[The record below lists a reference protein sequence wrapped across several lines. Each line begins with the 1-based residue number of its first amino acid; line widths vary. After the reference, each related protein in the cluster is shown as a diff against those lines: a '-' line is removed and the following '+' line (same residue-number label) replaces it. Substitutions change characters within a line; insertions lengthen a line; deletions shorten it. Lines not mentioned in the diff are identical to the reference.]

1 MASPK
6 LDENNPGSVSPDE
19 VPIPEGEGT
28 AIIDTSPAGG
38 ESKNGVAESI
48 PATSAEERIEFTSA
62 EPSETPTE
70 GLEVEEQSISETQPS
85 MTSDDGIILPPE
97 IPELPPDTPKGKRT
111 WILWAF
117 LGVLIL
123 ALIAGGSGFA
133 GYSSAIDQRTRH
145 ESTQMAGEAA
155 NQYVLA
161 QEDIA
166 QGNYDLARQRLEYL
180 IQIDPNYPNVSEQ
193 LAFVLTQQRITASP
207 TFAPTPTLTPTPD
220 YRTRDELFAQAQ
232 NMLVGREWTNTI
244 DTLLLLRK
252 NYPDFMAVK
261 VDDMLFVALRN
272 RGVDKI
278 AQLHDLE
285 GGNYDL
291 TLAERFGPL
300 DSEARNWRDWAELY
314 IRGASFWDVDWG
326 QALSYFSEL
335 ASAAPNLSDISGW
348 TASNRYLDALL
359 GYGEWLS
366 NKGLWCDAQ
375 AQYDTYMTQ
384 LASSQVEPT
393 AVFVAEQCAQG
404 AGAPGTPAGEGTPT
418 TGTPAP
424 TDSLIIPITDTPI
437 PTDTQQPTLH
447 RNYSPIP
454 SLSP

>member
-1 MASPK
+1 MESPK
-6 LDENNPGSVSPDE
+6 LDENNPGSMSPGKASNPD
-19 VPIPEGEGT
+19 GEGAT
-28 AIIDTSPAGG
+28 INDIQPIDGNSEAGVPQSIIVTP
-38 ESKNGVAESI
+38 
-48 PATSAEERIEFTSA
+48 PQERIEFTSG
-62 EPSETPTE
+62 EPSEMPTE
-70 GLEVEEQSISETQPS
+70 PPDAEEQSISETQPS
-85 MTSDDGIILPPE
+85 MVSDEGLILPPE
-97 IPELPPDTPKGKRT
+97 IPDLPPDAPKDRRT

-117 LGVLIL
+117 LGVLLL

-133 GYSSAIDQRTRH
+133 GYNTAIDQRTRH
-145 ESTQMAGEAA
+145 QSTQMAGEAA

-166 QGNYDLARQRLEYL
+166 KGNYDLARQRLEYL
-180 IQIDPNYPNVSEQ
+180 IQIDPNYPNVSDQ

-220 YRTRDELFAQAQ
+220 FRTRDELFAQAQ
-232 NMLVGREWTNTI
+232 NMLIAREWTNTI

-326 QALSYFSEL
+326 QALSYFSQL
-335 ASAAPNLSDISGW
+335 ATTAPNLSDISGW
-348 TASNRYLDALL
+348 TASNRYLDALV
-359 GYGEWLS
+359 GYGEWLA
-366 NKGLWCDAQ
+366 NKGQWCDAQ
-375 AQYDTYMTQ
+375 TQYDTYMTL

-404 AGAPGTPAGEGTPT
+404 AGAPGTPGGEGTPT
-418 TGTPAP
+418 TGTPAS
-424 TDSLIIPITDTPI
+424 TESQIIPPPDTAI
-437 PTDTQQPTLH
+437 PTDTQQPATTP
-447 RNYSPIP
+447 SP
-454 SLSP
+454 